1 VQRDEL
7 GTIKSRRQQRSKQT
21 LRRPGSS
28 PRTADLLSAMSA
40 RLVRAKALNRYAIAS
55 GPRSPAAS
63 IIPRGEMVGSGGR
76 ALS

>member
-1 VQRDEL
+1 LLALHLHQVE
-7 GTIKSRRQQRSKQT
+7 RRTFTSK
-21 LRRPGSS
+21 
-28 PRTADLLSAMSA
+28 LLSMPSTP
-40 RLVRAKALNRYAIAS
+40 LNRYAIAS